1 LDPLSMKGEHVF
13 GVGHVFASFN
23 DTFIISVVFDKII
36 LHGLHYASMQAA
48 SLRLEMASI
57 CSMLLI

>member
-1 LDPLSMKGEHVF
+1 MKGEHVF

-36 LHGLHYASMQAA
+36 IHGLHYASMQAA